1 MKKAPK
7 KWMVNIDLKY
17 SYDFIVKARS
27 EAEASRIAVA
37 KFNQRILPMKDL
49 QVSTKEFFEY

>member
-1 MKKAPK
+1 MKKAPR
-7 KWMVNIDLKY
+7 KWTVNVGLKW

-27 EAEASRIAVA
+27 EAEARRIAAA

-49 QVSTKEFFEY
+49 QIYADESFEN

>member
-7 KWMVNIDLKY
+7 KYTVNIGLKW

-27 EAEASRIAVA
+27 EAEAKRIAVA

-49 QVSTKEFFEY
+49 QVYADESPEL